1 MSTIHH
7 ILVPHD
13 FSDSA
18 EGALDT
24 ALALAGALQARVTL
38 LHAYD
43 VPAYVFPESVVATAD
58 LVGHIR
64 GAAEEA
70 LANVAE
76 RARKSGVKIDAVLRQ
91 GIAWS
96 EIDAVAL
103 DLKCDL
109 IVMGTHGRRGLSRAL
124 LGSVAEK
131 VVRTAPCPVLTVPL
145 TSPKTKA
152 P

>member
-1 MSTIHH
+1 MSTIQH
-7 ILVPHD
+7 ILVAHD

-18 EGALDT
+18 EAALET

-38 LHAYD
+38 LHAYE
-43 VPAYVFPESVVATAD
+43 VPTYVFPESVVATAD
-58 LVGHIR
+58 LVGQIR

-76 RARKSGVKIDAVLRQ
+76 RARKNGVKIDTILRQ
-91 GIAWS
+91 GVAWS
-96 EIDAVAL
+96 EIDAVAR
-103 DLKCDL
+103 DLKCDMV
-109 IVMGTHGRRGLSRAL
+109 VMGTHGRRGLSRAL

-145 TSPKTKA
+145 GSTKTKS